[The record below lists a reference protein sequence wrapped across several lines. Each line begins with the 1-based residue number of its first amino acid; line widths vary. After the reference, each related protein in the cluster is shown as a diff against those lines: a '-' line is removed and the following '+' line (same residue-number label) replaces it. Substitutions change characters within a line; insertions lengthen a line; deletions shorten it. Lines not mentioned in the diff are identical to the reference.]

1 MTEKLRLFKEGIKGK
16 RVTVI
21 GIGVSNLPLIRFLAQ
36 NGAEV
41 TACDRR
47 EEEELADERA
57 QLGKYSI
64 TYHLGD
70 NYLDNIDADIIFKTP
85 GMRFDTPALVEARA
99 RGSVVTSEMEVF
111 FDLCPAKIIA
121 VTGSDGKTT
130 TTTLISEMLKK
141 EFGSE
146 EK

>member
-1 MTEKLRLFKEGIKGK
+1 MPRSARSF
-16 RVTVI
+16 
-21 GIGVSNLPLIRFLAQ
+21 
-36 NGAEV
+36 
-41 TACDRR
+41 
-47 EEEELADERA
+47 
-57 QLGKYSI
+57 GKYSV

-130 TTTLISEMLKK
+130 TTTLISEMLKRK
-141 EFGSE
+141 GLAFGSAAILADRF
-146 EK
+146 